1 MKRLGWGQAFGLC
14 AGVIVVATL
23 AYVFSLPKGFVYYYH
38 AWSGRI
44 LVVDKIG
51 GRVDAISAGDHGHL
65 SCLRVGNLQ
74 FISMRSTDPYFNHIK
89 SFLFEK

>member
-1 MKRLGWGQAFGLC
+1 MRRLSWGQGVGLC
-14 AGVIVVATL
+14 AGVIVIATVASSC
-23 AYVFSLPKGFVYYYH
+23 AIPRGFVRYYH
-38 AWSGRI
+38 GWRGQI

-51 GRVDAISAGDHGHL
+51 GRVDAIEAGDHGHL